1 MTKDRLRRYRDL
13 LAEKVQLE
21 QQLETIEGVLHN
33 PKIQQLKQT
42 PRASSKGN
50 PTEDLI
56 AKHLELMDRYRDKL
70 AELTMEQLAIEEAIE
85 RLPNRER
92 NVLRAYYI
100 RGLTWEEVAV
110 DIGYTWR
117 HVHRIHSSALQL
129 LAVMEEGGNDD
140 KKEVR

>member
-1 MTKDRLRRYRDL
+1 MTKERLRRFRDL
-13 LAEKVQLE
+13 LAEKVHLE
-21 QQLETIEGVLHN
+21 QQLETIEGVLYN

-56 AKHLELMDRYRDKL
+56 AKHLELVDLYQDKL
-70 AELTMEQLAIEEAIE
+70 VGLAMEQLAIENAIE
-85 RLPNRER
+85 RLPIRER

-110 DIGYTWR
+110 DVGYTWR
-117 HVHRIHSSALQL
+117 HVHRVHSSALQL
-129 LAVMEEGGNDD
+129 LAAMEE
-140 KKEVR
+140 E

>member
-1 MTKDRLRRYRDL
+1 MTKDRLRRFRDL
-13 LAEKVQLE
+13 LTEKVHLE

-56 AKHLELMDRYRDKL
+56 AKHLELVDLYQDKL
-70 AELTMEQLAIEEAIE
+70 TGLAMEQLAIENAIE
-85 RLPNRER
+85 RLPIRER

-100 RGLTWEEVAV
+100 RGLTWEETCVAV
-110 DIGYTWR
+110 DYSWTQ
-117 HVHRIHSSALQL
+117 VHRIHSSALQL
-129 LAVMEEGGNDD
+129 LAAQETGE
-140 KKEVR
+140 

>member
-1 MTKDRLRRYRDL
+1 MTKDRLRRFRDL
-13 LAEKVQLE
+13 LAEKVHLE

-56 AKHLELMDRYRDKL
+56 AKHLELVDLYQDKL
-70 AELTMEQLAIEEAIE
+70 TGLAMEQLAIEEAIE
-85 RLPNRER
+85 RLPVRER

-100 RGLTWEEVAV
+100 RGLTWEETCVAV
-110 DIGYTWR
+110 TYSWTQ
-117 HVHRIHSSALQL
+117 VHRIHSSALQL
-129 LAVMEEGGNDD
+129 LAAEETP
-140 KKEVR
+140 E